1 MGESASIKEIFAIL
15 RKRLLFILIIT
26 AAASSA
32 GSLISFFALT
42 PVYENSTQILVSQ
55 SKNNQKEVQFNDVQ
69 TNLQLINTYNV
80 IIKSPVILDEVIKQ
94 LHLSMTSK
102 ELESK
107 ITVSSEQDSQV
118 VTIAVRDTDAKRAAV
133 MANAVASVFQDKITA
148 IMNVDNVSILS
159 KAEASDS
166 QSPAEPNRKLN
177 IAIAFAAGL
186 LGGIGLAFLL
196 EHLDNTI
203 KSEEQLEAL
212 LGIPIL
218 GTVTSISTKDSV
230 AKSLRMAETK
240 QAGGGH
246 VDA

>member
-1 MGESASIKEIFAIL
+1 MGESTSIKEIFAIL

-26 AAASSA
+26 AAAAAA
-32 GSLISFFALT
+32 GGLISFFALT

-94 LHLSMTSK
+94 LKLSMTSK

-133 MANAVASVFQDKITA
+133 MANAVAAVFQDKITT

-159 KAEASDS
+159 KAEAADS
-166 QSPAEPNRKLN
+166 PSP
-177 IAIAFAAGL
+177 
-186 LGGIGLAFLL
+186 
-196 EHLDNTI
+196 
-203 KSEEQLEAL
+203 
-212 LGIPIL
+212 
-218 GTVTSISTKDSV
+218 V
-230 AKSLRMAETK
+230 
-240 QAGGGH
+240 
-246 VDA
+246 

>member
-1 MGESASIKEIFAIL
+1 MGESTSIKEIFAIL

-26 AAASSA
+26 AAASAA
-32 GSLISFFALT
+32 GGLISFFALT

-118 VTIAVRDTDAKRAAV
+118 VTIAV
-133 MANAVASVFQDKITA
+133 
-148 IMNVDNVSILS
+148 
-159 KAEASDS
+159 E
-166 QSPAEPNRKLN
+166 
-177 IAIAFAAGL
+177 GY
-186 LGGIGLAFLL
+186 GC
-196 EHLDNTI
+196 
-203 KSEEQLEAL
+203 
-212 LGIPIL
+212 
-218 GTVTSISTKDSV
+218 
-230 AKSLRMAETK
+230 
-240 QAGGGH
+240 
-246 VDA
+246 

>member
-1 MGESASIKEIFAIL
+1 
-15 RKRLLFILIIT
+15 
-26 AAASSA
+26 
-32 GSLISFFALT
+32 
-42 PVYENSTQILVSQ
+42 
-55 SKNNQKEVQFNDVQ
+55 
-69 TNLQLINTYNV
+69 
-80 IIKSPVILDEVIKQ
+80 
-94 LHLSMTSK
+94 MTSK

-186 LGGIGLAFLL
+186 LGGIGLAFCWNIWIIRSNRKNSWKRCSASRSWERLL
-196 EHLDNTI
+196 QSVQKT
-203 KSEEQLEAL
+203 AL
-212 LGIPIL
+212 PKCEDG
-218 GTVTSISTKDSV
+218 GNQTSGRRTC
-230 AKSLRMAETK
+230 
-240 QAGGGH
+240 
-246 VDA
+246 

>member
-1 MGESASIKEIFAIL
+1 MGESTSIKEIFAIL

-26 AAASSA
+26 AAAAAA
-32 GSLISFFALT
+32 GGLISFFALT

-94 LHLSMTSK
+94 LKLSMTSK

-133 MANAVASVFQDKITA
+133 MANAVAAVFQDKITT

-159 KAEASDS
+159 KAEAADS
-166 QSPAEPNRKLN
+166 PSPVEPNRKLN

-203 KSEEQLEAL
+203 KSEEQLESV

-218 GTVTSISTKDSV
+218 GTVTSISTKDSL
-230 AKSLRMAETK
+230 AQGLRMAETK

>member
-32 GSLISFFALT
+32 GGLISFFALT

-177 IAIAFAAGL
+177 IALAFAAGL

>member
-32 GSLISFFALT
+32 GGLISFFALT

-133 MANAVASVFQDKITA
+133 MANAVASVFQDKIIA

-159 KAEASDS
+159 KAEVSDS
-166 QSPAEPNRKLN
+166 QSPAEPNCKLN

>member
-1 MGESASIKEIFAIL
+1 MGESTSIKEIFAIL

-26 AAASSA
+26 AAASAA
-32 GSLISFFALT
+32 GGLISFFALT

-94 LHLSMTSK
+94 PHLSMTSK

-133 MANAVASVFQDKITA
+133 MANAVATVFRTR
-148 IMNVDNVSILS
+148 
-159 KAEASDS
+159 
-166 QSPAEPNRKLN
+166 SPP
-177 IAIAFAAGL
+177 
-186 LGGIGLAFLL
+186 
-196 EHLDNTI
+196 
-203 KSEEQLEAL
+203 S
-212 LGIPIL
+212 
-218 GTVTSISTKDSV
+218 
-230 AKSLRMAETK
+230 
-240 QAGGGH
+240 
-246 VDA
+246 

>member
-1 MGESASIKEIFAIL
+1 MGESTSIKEIFAIL

-26 AAASSA
+26 AAAAAA
-32 GSLISFFALT
+32 GGLISFFALT

-94 LHLSMTSK
+94 LKLSMTSK

-133 MANAVASVFQDKITA
+133 MANAVAAVFQDKITT

-159 KAEASDS
+159 KAEAADS
-166 QSPAEPNRKLN
+166 QSPVEPNRKLN

-203 KSEEQLEAL
+203 KSEEQLESV

-218 GTVTSISTKDSV
+218 GTVTSISTKDSL
-230 AKSLRMAETK
+230 AKGVRMAETK